1 VLLSTLF
8 FGGFPTGWTGYAP
21 LNDQAPMGMDSY
33 IIFFALVGISMTLL
47 GLNMIVTIVT
57 MRAPG
62 VTWGRLPIFAW
73 ATLTT
78 SVLMVLAAPMLIGTL
93 AMAGLDRSIGTTF
106 FLTGGGGSSY
116 LYQNLFW
123 FFGHP
128 EVYVLAIPG
137 FGLILEML
145 PVFARKP
152 LWGYRLAVA
161 GFVGIT
167 LMSFFVWQH
176 HLFVSGINADLRPF
190 YMLSTEII
198 SIPTGFVFLSF
209 IGTLWRGRI
218 TFAVPMLFCMAW
230 AFNFLIGGATGVVLS
245 DVPTDTQLHGSF
257 FVMAH
262 FHYTIMGGLGFAF
275 VGAIYYYVPKMF
287 GYKLNEKLGKI
298 QFWTMFITFNA
309 TFLPIFAL
317 GLKGMARRV
326 TFYPAD
332 LIDLNRVVS
341 ISAYAL
347 GLSMLLLLY
356 NVVYSLIFKRER
368 ATANPWHS
376 KGMEFQ
382 VPTPV
387 PIDNFPDKIP
397 DMKDFDPYDYGVPLG
412 TGPSPAAP
420 AGAGA

>member
-1 VLLSTLF
+1 
-8 FGGFPTGWTGYAP
+8 
-21 LNDQAPMGMDSY
+21 M
-33 IIFFALVGISMTLL
+33 
-47 GLNMIVTIVT
+47 
-57 MRAPG
+57 
-62 VTWGRLPIFAW
+62 
-73 ATLTT
+73 
-78 SVLMVLAAPMLIGTL
+78 AA
-93 AMAGLDRSIGTTF
+93 LDRSIGTSF
-106 FLTGGGGSSY
+106 FLTLGGGSAY
-116 LYQNLFW
+116 LFENLFW

-128 EVYVLAIPG
+128 EVYVLALPG

-152 LWGYRLAVA
+152 LWGYRIAVA
-161 GFVGIT
+161 GFLGVG

-209 IGTLWRGRI
+209 IGTLWRSRI
-218 TFAVPMLFCMAW
+218 TFTVPMLFCFAW
-230 AFNFLIGGATGVVLS
+230 AFNFLIGGASGVVLS
-245 DVPTDTQLHGSF
+245 DVPSDAQLHGSF
-257 FVMAH
+257 FVIAH

-287 GYKLNEKLGKI
+287 GYKLSETIGKV
-298 QFWTMFITFNA
+298 QFWAMFIFFNL

-332 LIDLNRVVS
+332 LITLNRFVS
-341 ISAYAL
+341 IAAYLLFA
-347 GLSMLLLLY
+347 SMLLLVY
-356 NVVYSLIFKRER
+356 NVVYSLVFKRER
-368 ATANPWHS
+368 ATDNPWHS
-376 KGMEFQ
+376 KGMEWQ

-387 PIDNFPDKIP
+387 PVDNFPDKIP
-397 DMKDFDPYDYGVPLG
+397 DMTDFDPYDYGVPVARGGG
-412 TGPSPAAP
+412 TAPAA